1 MTQKIYR
8 TARGKSVDIGSL
20 RLQNE
25 HVRAVGNMGVN
36 ARGDRIDSKGNV
48 IDSRNNQLQRQIQ
61 RQTNVA
67 DGIVHTNSYE
77 ARNQLHPDPRDF
89 ADEDDLI
96 TPSPVVARPAA
107 PVISQQVVKAPVI
120 TQQVIT
126 PPVIETPV
134 IETPIVTLPVIETPV
149 IETPVIET
157 PVIETPIVTP
167 PVIETPVITNLVE
180 QPPMESQTV
189 VETPVVASPDVVT
202 SPAPVAPP
210 AGGGLAAAIARA
222 KNIKQELEKTPV
234 EKLRDL
240 GVRKI

>member
-67 DGIVHTNSYE
+67 DGVVHTNSYE

-96 TPSPVVARPAA
+96 TPSPVVPRPAA
-107 PVISQQVVKAPVI
+107 PVVSQQVVQAPII

-126 PPVIETPV
+126 S
-134 IETPIVTLPVIETPV
+134 PVIETPV

-157 PVIETPIVTP
+157 PVIETPVIETP
-167 PVIETPVITNLVE
+167 VIETPVIETPVITNLVE
-180 QPPMESQTV
+180 QTPMKSQTV
-189 VETPVVASPDVVT
+189 VETLAVASPDVVT
-202 SPAPVAPP
+202 SPAPVEPP

-234 EKLRDL
+234 QKLRDL